1 MNLKEIVYC
10 YVSETISMPED
21 LPRLRESFTKNGFSE
36 KEINPR
42 KWLYKRGAAIGLEF
56 NYDSEAIQMQVVL
69 EEIDDSLKVSVG
81 NWGFPFEPLMMKK
94 RFKKNLAKIVNQISI
109 SGALEYNPKE
119 VVEIKEFG
127 QSKKKLAW
135 QFLLYAVIGSVLY
148 QILIKT

>member
-69 EEIDDSLKVSVG
+69 EEIDDSLKSTI
-81 NWGFPFEPLMMKK
+81 EE
-94 RFKKNLAKIVNQISI
+94 ISN
-109 SGALEYNPKE
+109 A
-119 VVEIKEFG
+119 
-127 QSKKKLAW
+127 
-135 QFLLYAVIGSVLY
+135 
-148 QILIKT
+148 